1 MQAQRVKIVNADGGE
16 YAINLAKPLASF
28 LIVKHNVAHLY
39 GARAEFRL
47 KEFNVGAYAVLR
59 ERVFDLSG
67 DVAINVA
74 QTICDDD
81 SKDEQDEQS
90 GDTERRYE
98 RVAAREKAP
107 TLSLRRL
114 RLRAVSVTL
123 CRNFGCGRQRL
134 IRLRLKLCLY
144 LSFVF
149 WRRR

>member
-1 MQAQRVKIVNADGGE
+1 MRTRHDAV
-16 YAINLAKPLASF
+16 
-28 LIVKHNVAHLY
+28 H
-39 GARAEFRL
+39 
-47 KEFNVGAYAVLR
+47 AYAVLR

-114 RLRAVSVTL
+114 RLRAVSVAL
-123 CRNFGCGRQRL
+123 CCDFGCGRQRL
-134 IRLRLKLCLY
+134 IRFRLKLGLY
-144 LSFVF
+144 LFFVF
-149 WRRR
+149 WRRRRWSVVAVIYRHKLILNTILGL